1 MVKKADWIPKAIDA
15 IRDRKIE
22 HKRYVRVRK
31 RILSGV
37 RAIWPGELIVLVGP
51 SRVGKSRCISDA
63 LSVALVNVPDAEG
76 TMRVVMVEAENSSK
90 GGEFST
96 KAFMVA
102 CLKAIH
108 HPIYGGPAD
117 DDLWGSKFDQLLH
130 KTSEATLRDAFER
143 ALKLRQVEYLVIDE
157 AHHVQY
163 VAGGDNTATR
173 VLDSWKCLA
182 SKAKVK
188 LVLSGSYKLL
198 SLLGLAPHLIGRQQ
212 PLNFGRYKATS
223 RTEVEN
229 WEQVLREFNEL
240 LQLKDGESLSSWN
253 RTLFEGSLGCVGLLS
268 QWIRACLASMLADEA
283 DTVTLERLQST
294 RLPSLQ
300 ERDLLAEILIGEEDL
315 KRAHEQVPLPVQS
328 SASDS
333 PSKPT
338 GEKKTSTRKPFQRK
352 SRRSAAGGR
361 A

>member
-1 MVKKADWIPKAIDA
+1 
-15 IRDRKIE
+15 
-22 HKRYVRVRK
+22 
-31 RILSGV
+31 
-37 RAIWPGELIVLVGP
+37 
-51 SRVGKSRCISDA
+51 
-63 LSVALVNVPDAEG
+63 
-76 TMRVVMVEAENSSK
+76 MRVVMVEAENSSK

-102 CLKAIH
+102 CLKAIR
-108 HPIYGGPAD
+108 HPIYGGPAN

-163 VAGGDNTATR
+163 VAGGDNAATR

-240 LQLKDGESLSSWN
+240 LQLKDGESLSTWN
-253 RTLFEGSLGCVGLLS
+253 RTLFDGSLGCVGLLS

-315 KRAHEQVPLPVQS
+315 KRAHEQISPPVQS
-328 SASDS
+328 SA
-333 PSKPT
+333 PKPAS
-338 GEKKTSTRKPFQRK
+338 EKKTSTRKPFQRK

>member
-1 MVKKADWIPKAIDA
+1 M
-15 IRDRKIE
+15 
-22 HKRYVRVRK
+22 
-31 RILSGV
+31 

-63 LSVALVNVPDAEG
+63 LSVPFVNVPDTEG

-102 CLKAIH
+102 CLKAIR
-108 HPIYGGPAD
+108 HPIYGGPAN

-163 VAGGDNTATR
+163 VAGGDNAATR

-240 LQLKDGESLSSWN
+240 LQLKDGESLSTWN
-253 RTLFEGSLGCVGLLS
+253 RTLFDGSLGCVGLLS

-315 KRAHEQVPLPVQS
+315 KRAHEQISPPVQS
-328 SASDS
+328 SA
-333 PSKPT
+333 PKPAS
-338 GEKKTSTRKPFQRK
+338 EKKTSTRKPFQRK